1 MANKVTRILT
11 KDEIV
16 KIFRWLSQDVKQ
28 MLFLQLNTGL
38 RISDIITLKYK
49 DIMFGKLEIK
59 ERKTGKPQVTRVNID
74 VVEYLFNNKIN
85 EGEYIFW
92 NEKCNPKS
100 LIRKVERQIQNA
112 CDMEN
117 INREFISTH
126 SFRKT
131 FATDAYNRTKDIVVV
146 QELLNHSSS
155 AVTQRYIRIN
165 KEKVDETREKT
176 ALGFEAL

>member
-1 MANKVTRILT
+1 MSNKVTRTLT
-11 KDEIV
+11 SDEIK
-16 KIFRWLSQDVKQ
+16 KIFRYLTLDVKQ

-38 RISDIITLKYK
+38 RISDIILLKFK

-59 ERKTGKPQVTRVNID
+59 ERKTGKPQMTRINID
-74 VVEYLFNNKIN
+74 VVEYLFNNKIYN
-85 EGEYIFW
+85 GEYMFW
-92 NEKCNPKS
+92 DGKCNPKS
-100 LIRKVERQIQNA
+100 IIRKVERQIQNA

-117 INREFISTH
+117 INGEFISTH

-146 QELLNHSSS
+146 QELLNHSSA

-176 ALGFEAL
+176 SLGFEAL

>member
-1 MANKVTRILT
+1 MANKVTRTLSE
-11 KDEIV
+11 DEIV
-16 KIFRWLSQDVKQ
+16 KIFRYLTIDVKQ

-38 RISDIITLKYK
+38 RISDIILLKAK

-59 ERKTGKPQVTRVNID
+59 ERKTGKPQLTRINMD
-74 VVEYLFNNKIN
+74 VVEYLFKNRVYN
-85 EGEYIFW
+85 GEYMFW
-92 NEKCNPKS
+92 DEKCNPKS
-100 LIRKVERQIQNA
+100 IIRKVEWQIQKA

-117 INREFISTH
+117 INSEFISTH

-146 QELLNHSSS
+146 QELLNHSSA

-176 ALGFEAL
+176 AIGFKAI

>member
-1 MANKVTRILT
+1 MANKVTRILSE
-11 KDEIV
+11 DEIK
-16 KIFRWLSQDVKQ
+16 KIFRHLSEDVKQ

-38 RISDIITLKYK
+38 RISDIVLLKYK

-59 ERKTGKPQVTRVNID
+59 ERKTGKPQVTRINME
-74 VVEYLFNNKIN
+74 VVEYIFNNKAYDRD
-85 EGEYIFW
+85 YIFW

-100 LIRKVERQIQNA
+100 ITRKVEWQIQKA

-117 INREFISTH
+117 INSEFISTH

-146 QELLNHSSS
+146 QELLNHSSA

-176 ALGFEAL
+176 SLGFNAL

>member
-1 MANKVTRILT
+1 MANKVTRILSE
-11 KDEIV
+11 DEI
-16 KIFRWLSQDVKQ
+16 KQIFRYLSQDIKQ

-38 RISDIITLKYK
+38 RISDIILLKYR

-59 ERKTGKPQVTRVNID
+59 EKKTGKAQMTRINME
-74 VVEYLFNNKIN
+74 VVEYLFNNKLY
-85 EGEYIFW
+85 EGEYMFW
-92 NEKCNPKS
+92 DEKCNPKS
-100 LIRKVERQIQNA
+100 IIRKVEWQIQKA

-117 INREFISTH
+117 INSEFISTH

-146 QELLNHSSS
+146 QELLNHSSV

-176 ALGFEAL
+176 SLGFNAL

>member
-1 MANKVTRILT
+1 MANKVTRILSE
-11 KDEIV
+11 DEIK
-16 KIFRWLSQDVKQ
+16 KIFRHLSEDVKQ

-38 RISDIITLKYK
+38 RISDIVLLKYK

-59 ERKTGKPQVTRVNID
+59 ERKTGKPQVTRINME
-74 VVEYLFNNKIN
+74 VVEYIFNNKAYDRD
-85 EGEYIFW
+85 YIFW
-92 NEKCNPKS
+92 DEKCNPKS
-100 LIRKVERQIQNA
+100 IIRKVEWQIQKA

-117 INREFISTH
+117 INSEFISTH

-146 QELLNHSSS
+146 QELLNHSSA

-176 ALGFEAL
+176 SLGFNAL

>member
-11 KDEIV
+11 SDEIK
-16 KIFRWLSQDVKQ
+16 KIFRYLTQDVKQ

-38 RISDIITLKYK
+38 RISDIILLKFK
-49 DIMFGKLEIK
+49 DIMFGKLEIR
-59 ERKTGKPQVTRVNID
+59 ERKTGKPQMTRINIE
-74 VVEYLFNNKIN
+74 VVEYLFNNRIYN
-85 EGEYIFW
+85 GDYLFW
-92 NEKCNPKS
+92 DEKCNPKS
-100 LIRKVERQIQNA
+100 IIRKVERQIQNA

-117 INREFISTH
+117 INSEFISTH

-146 QELLNHSSS
+146 QELLNHSSA

>member
-1 MANKVTRILT
+1 MANKVTRILSEN
-11 KDEIV
+11 EI
-16 KIFRWLSQDVKQ
+16 KQIFRYLSQDVKQ

-38 RISDIITLKYK
+38 RISDIILLKYR

-59 ERKTGKPQVTRVNID
+59 EKKTGKAQVTRINME
-74 VVEYLFNNKIN
+74 VVEYLFNNKLYK
-85 EGEYIFW
+85 GEYMFW
-92 NEKCNPKS
+92 DEKCNPKS
-100 LIRKVERQIQNA
+100 MIRKVEWQIQKA

-117 INREFISTH
+117 INSEFISTH

-146 QELLNHSSS
+146 QELLNHSSV

-176 ALGFEAL
+176 ALGFNAL

>member
-1 MANKVTRILT
+1 MANKVTRILSE
-11 KDEIV
+11 DEIK
-16 KIFRWLSQDVKQ
+16 KIFRYLSEDVKQ

-38 RISDIITLKYK
+38 RISDIILLKYK

-59 ERKTGKPQVTRVNID
+59 ERKTGKPQVTRINME
-74 VVEYLFNNKIN
+74 VVEYIFNNKAYDRD
-85 EGEYIFW
+85 YIFW
-92 NEKCNPKS
+92 DEKCNPKS
-100 LIRKVERQIQNA
+100 IIRKVEWQIQKA

-117 INREFISTH
+117 INSEFISTH

-146 QELLNHSSS
+146 QELLNHSSA

-176 ALGFEAL
+176 SLGFNAL